1 MTKVVTGD
9 LVKKI
14 AGLSNIPIDKKEESE
29 LTERFNSVLKVV
41 DKLFK
46 VDVKNVQPVHQV
58 TGLENV
64 FREDVVDEEKMLSQE
79 DGLKNAKRKYN
90 GYFVVDQVLAAD

>member
-64 FREDVVDEEKMLSQE
+64 FREDVVDENKTFSQE
-79 DGLKNAKRKYN
+79 EALKNAKRKHK
-90 GYFVVDQVLAAD
+90 GYFVVDQVLAED